1 MSCPTSK
8 CLCNHL
14 IVSQAVTFADGILTI
29 NIPAGSY
36 ADDEK
41 YCIIIAQAI
50 PTTTTIAANVV
61 ITIGTDTT
69 TYPLVNCDCT
79 NVTACQINT
88 RTRYSTKV
96 HTNIQSG
103 VFKLLGRANCC
114 NCRNCGAAALPI
126 PVATAPAITGGE
138 NA

>member
-8 CLCNHL
+8 CLCDKL
-14 IVSQAVTFADGILTI
+14 IISQSVTFTNGQLVI

-36 ADDEK
+36 TDDGK
-41 YCIIIAQAI
+41 YCIVVAQAI

-79 NVTACQINT
+79 NVNACQISS
-88 RTRYSTKV
+88 RKRYSVKV

-103 VFKLLGRANCC
+103 VFKLLGPASCC
-114 NCRNCGAAALPI
+114 HCRRGAKVLP
-126 PVATAPAITGGE
+126 VTVTTTTSTT
-138 NA
+138 

>member
-8 CLCNHL
+8 CLCDKL
-14 IVSQAVTFADGILTI
+14 IISQSVTFTNGQLVI

-36 ADDEK
+36 TDDGK
-41 YCIIIAQAI
+41 YCIVVAQAI

-79 NVTACQINT
+79 NVNACQISS
-88 RTRYSTKV
+88 RKRYSVKV

-103 VFKLLGRANCC
+103 VFKLLGPASCC
-114 NCRNCGAAALPI
+114 QYRRGAKVLP
-126 PVATAPAITGGE
+126 VQVTTTTSTT
-138 NA
+138 

>member
-8 CLCNHL
+8 CLCDKL
-14 IVSQAVTFADGILTI
+14 VISQSVTFANNTLAI

-36 ADDEK
+36 GNGCK
-41 YCIIIAQAI
+41 YCLVIAQDI
-50 PTTTTIAANVV
+50 PTTTTIGANVV
-61 ITIGTDTT
+61 ITIGSDTT

-79 NVTACQINT
+79 NVLACQIQT

-103 VFKLLGRANCC
+103 VFKLLGRTNCC
-114 NCRNCGAAALPI
+114 QCVNKGGSLPL
-126 PVATAPAITGGE
+126 PTTATTPAEG
-138 NA
+138 

>member
-8 CLCNHL
+8 CLCDKL
-14 IVSQAVTFADGILTI
+14 IISQNVTFTGGQLVI

-36 ADDEK
+36 ADDGK
-41 YCIIIAQAI
+41 YCIVVAQSI

-61 ITIGTDTT
+61 ITIGTSTT

-79 NVTACQINT
+79 NVNACQINS
-88 RTRYSTKV
+88 RKRYSVKV

-103 VFKLLGRANCC
+103 VFKLLGPANCC
-114 NCRNCGAAALPI
+114 QCRRGARALPI
-126 PVATAPAITGGE
+126 PTTAAAPTT
-138 NA
+138 NV